1 MSPLAE
7 RQIRP
12 LLTHMASATV
22 LLSLVGATDVLAA
35 DKGGT
40 SDPYAIAELV
50 WTKTGKALKKARKTK
65 TKTIKKT
72 LAPEWNEQEVTW
84 SSITEEISEL
94 SLKVTVFD
102 ADMMSSTTLGGCII
116 PLSSF
121 SAHNFDKPLSFAN
134 CASD

>member
-1 MSPLAE
+1 
-7 RQIRP
+7 
-12 LLTHMASATV
+12 MASATV

-72 LAPEWNEQEVTW
+72 LAPEWN
-84 SSITEEISEL
+84 
-94 SLKVTVFD
+94 D
-102 ADMMSSTTLGGCII
+102 NRA
-116 PLSSF
+116 
-121 SAHNFDKPLSFAN
+121 
-134 CASD
+134 